1 MKRLINRLGS
11 VRLYSVCPMDLQQ
24 RRHATGLL
32 LNAQRAGGISM
43 DSRRWRLA
51 ATARRS
57 AAVYACR
64 RSVMLTVVSDVVEK
78 KH

>member
-1 MKRLINRLGS
+1 
-11 VRLYSVCPMDLQQ
+11 MDLQQ

-32 LNAQRAGGISM
+32 LNAQRAGDID

>member
-32 LNAQRAGGISM
+32 LNAQRAGDIDGQQA
-43 DSRRWRLA
+43 LA
-51 ATARRS
+51 LS
-57 AAVYACR
+57 SNGAALSSSLCV
-64 RSVMLTVVSDVVEK
+64 
-78 KH
+78 